1 MIELF
6 NELQEKADSFKAEE
20 GQVLG
25 IFVYTI
31 GYFLL
36 PRFQAVQ
43 DLMNSRDYELEQG
56 HSMGDCYT
64 LTATGQVI
72 RLS

>member
-1 MIELF
+1 MIHTDLTKAQMIELF

-31 GYFLL
+31 GYFLV
-36 PRFQAVQ
+36 PQ
-43 DLMNSRDYELEQG
+43 Y
-56 HSMGDCYT
+56 
-64 LTATGQVI
+64 
-72 RLS
+72 